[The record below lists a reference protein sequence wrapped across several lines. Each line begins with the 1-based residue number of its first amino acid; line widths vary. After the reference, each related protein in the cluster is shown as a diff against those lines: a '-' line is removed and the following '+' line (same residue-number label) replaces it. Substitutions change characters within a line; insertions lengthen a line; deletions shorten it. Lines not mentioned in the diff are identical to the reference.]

1 MRIAGRHDN
10 VLLQGSVCTAGGLVE
25 RPGSN
30 EKVWVSH
37 TYFCKIL
44 MKTAISILIDGI
56 NFLMNIH
63 DLSSLGPCLSVLLIS
78 VLYPVFVDAFLY
90 ALIERLR

>member
-1 MRIAGRHDN
+1 MEGVKRRKIARLRITGRHDN
-10 VLLQGSVCTAGGLVE
+10 VLLQGSACTAGGLVE

-44 MKTAISILIDGI
+44 MKTANFYDAWSWIEGIL
-56 NFLMNIH
+56 
-63 DLSSLGPCLSVLLIS
+63 LGVGGSMLC
-78 VLYPVFVDAFLY
+78 
-90 ALIERLR
+90 